1 MNFNFLSPVS
11 DTVLAH
17 NELLSAQ
24 ALGRK
29 LKIHSNQ
36 LGFPD
41 LDDVSIAI
49 IGVLENRND
58 VNHLGEEF
66 HLDEIRKTFYGLFP
80 GNWNTNIADLGDIEK
95 GETVQDTYFA
105 LKTSV
110 SILLEKNIIPIVLG
124 GSQDLTYSIY
134 RAYDEFMPMI
144 NIVNVDKSFDLGDS
158 SKPIKN
164 NSFLGKV
171 ILDKP
176 YNLFNYSTLGYQTYF
191 NSQEEIVQS

>member
-41 LDDVSIAI
+41 LEGVSIAV

-58 VNHLGEEF
+58 VNYLGEEF
-66 HLDEIRKTFYGLFP
+66 HLDEIRKTFYALFP
-80 GNWNTNIADLGDIEK
+80 GNWNTTIADLGDIEK
-95 GETVQDTYFA
+95 GE
-105 LKTSV
+105 SV
-110 SILLEKNIIPIVLG
+110 E
-124 GSQDLTYSIY
+124 
-134 RAYDEFMPMI
+134 A
-144 NIVNVDKSFDLGDS
+144 FD
-158 SKPIKN
+158 
-164 NSFLGKV
+164 
-171 ILDKP
+171 
-176 YNLFNYSTLGYQTYF
+176 
-191 NSQEEIVQS
+191 